1 MCNRKL
7 RKAFTRSDL
16 LVALGCIAFLL
27 ANIAA
32 VGERGRRHAKEMLC
46 LSNLYKWGVVFEAF
60 AADNDGYFMRGWF
73 EWPGLTHR
81 DMWPEA
87 LRPYYGNNHNLRCC
101 PEAVTPGTEIGSG
114 QYGGGGTFSAW
125 GVFEGECGQP
135 SSWPVATACDYG
147 SYGTN
152 SYICNPPIYP
162 SQGHG
167 YFGQYNWRNA
177 NAAGADVIP
186 LFLDCQWL
194 EGWPNWYD
202 DPPAYDG
209 MPWSVDGQNGMYRF
223 CINRHR
229 GYVNSAFLDF
239 SARKVGL
246 KELWKLKWHRDYD
259 VNGPWTVA
267 GGVQPGD
274 WPEWMQEFEDY

>member
-1 MCNRKL
+1 MKTG
-7 RKAFTRSDL
+7 FTKRDL
-16 LVALGCIAFLL
+16 LVTLACIVFLL
-27 ANIAA
+27 ISIAA
-32 VGERGRRHAKEMLC
+32 VGPRGRRHAKEMLC
-46 LSNLYKWGVVFEAF
+46 LSNLCKWGAVFEAF
-60 AADNDGYFMRGWF
+60 AADNDGYFMKGWAD
-73 EWPGLTHR
+73 WPGLTHR

-101 PEAVTPGTEIGSG
+101 PEAIVPGTEIGG
-114 QYGGGGTFSAW
+114 DQWGGYGTFSAW
-125 GVFEGECGQP
+125 GVFDGECGNA
-135 SSWPVATACDYG
+135 SSAWATVTACDYG
-147 SYGTN
+147 SYGMN
-152 SYICNPPIYP
+152 GWAYNAVRYSPPWGRP
-162 SQGHG
+162 SRAW
-167 YFGQYNWRNA
+167 WRGPNA
-177 NAAGADVIP
+177 TGADNIP

-194 EGWPNWYD
+194 EGWPEEYS

-209 MPWSVDGQNGMYRF
+209 IPWGVAYPESMPCY

-229 GYVNSAFLDF
+229 GCVNSAFLDF

-246 KELWKLKWHRDYD
+246 KELWTLKWHRDYD